1 MHVSEKEQ
9 LLHEKTIP
17 DGTSPAAGGECR
29 QRQAEANAFLKKV
42 LATPPC
48 YSAIEKRS
56 EPRVPTDDPAS
67 MHILSPLMVERFA
80 IRVLDVSRNG
90 LKLSS
95 PVRLQPGMLVQVRI
109 RNIIAIGEV
118 RHCTNVGDDFLAG
131 VHLDDVLTLNAPGDA
146 SLQALPKQPS

>member
-1 MHVSEKEQ
+1 MHGSEKEQ
-9 LLHEKTIP
+9 VLHERTIS
-17 DGTSPAAGGECR
+17 GGASPAAAGECL

-42 LATPPC
+42 LATPPS
-48 YSAIEKRS
+48 YSATEKRS

-67 MHILSPLMVERFA
+67 LHILSPLIDERFA

-118 RHCTNVGDDFLAG
+118 RHCTNVGDGFRAG
-131 VHLDDVLTLNAPGDA
+131 VHLDDVLTHNEPGAA
-146 SLQALPKQPS
+146 SAHALPEQPS